1 MARVY
6 IPLLAHF
13 IAVVAIALGMLG
25 LSWWVGVKRPTKEK
39 LSPYECGITPVGDA
53 RGSFSVSFY
62 LIGMLFILFD
72 VEAVFLYPW
81 AVVYKSLLAAG
92 YKWSGFI
99 EMTLY
104 IAILLA
110 GYIYIW
116 KKGALD
122 WTR

>member
-1 MARVY
+1 MAGDY
-6 IPLLAHF
+6 IPILVHF
-13 IAVVAIALGMLG
+13 VIVVALAGGILG
-25 LSWWVGVKRPTKEK
+25 LSWWVGVKRPSKEK
-39 LSPYECGITPVGDA
+39 LAPYECGIPPVGDA
-53 RGSFSVSFY
+53 RGSFSISFY

-81 AVVYKSLLAAG
+81 AVVFKSLR
-92 YKWSGFI
+92 WSGFL
-99 EMTLY
+99 EMSLY

-116 KKGALD
+116 KKGALE

>member
-1 MARVY
+1 MAGDY
-6 IPLLAHF
+6 IPILVHF
-13 IAVVAIALGMLG
+13 VIVVALAGGILG
-25 LSWWVGVKRPTKEK
+25 LSWWVGVKRPSKEK
-39 LSPYECGITPVGDA
+39 LAPYECGIPPVGDA
-53 RGSFSVSFY
+53 RGSFSISFY

-81 AVVYKSLLAAG
+81 AVVFRSLR
-92 YKWSGFI
+92 WSGFI

>member
-1 MARVY
+1 M
-6 IPLLAHF
+6 
-13 IAVVAIALGMLG
+13 AVVALALAILG
-25 LSWWVGVKRPTKEK
+25 LSWWVGIKRPSQAK

-53 RGSFSVSFY
+53 RERFSVSYY

-81 AVVYKSLLAAG
+81 AIVFKSL
-92 YKWSGFI
+92 KWFGFV
-99 EMTLY
+99 EMFLY
-104 IAILLA
+104 IAILVA

-122 WTR
+122 WTH

>member
-1 MARVY
+1 MAGVY
-6 IPLLAHF
+6 TPILVHF
-13 IAVVAIALGMLG
+13 VIVVALAGGMLG

-39 LSPYECGITPVGDA
+39 LAPYECGSPIVGDA
-53 RGSFSVSFY
+53 RGSFSISFY
-62 LIGMLFILFD
+62 LVGMLFILFD

-81 AVVYKSLLAAG
+81 AVVFKSLMTAG
-92 YKWSGFI
+92 HKWSGFL
-99 EMTLY
+99 EMALY